1 MKGVFAAGDC
11 MKSKCLLFIAC
22 LLLLCC
28 ASGLFAQA
36 VRLEVDATDA
46 VRRIFHSTMTIPVKP
61 GPITLVYPKWFPGT
75 HAPTGQIADM
85 VGLKM
90 NAAGREVSWTRDP
103 FDMFA
108 FHCTVP
114 KDAEQLV
121 VAFDFVV
128 PTDRQAAHHPS
139 AAGQYAA
146 MISWTSLL
154 LYPQGAVVES
164 LMYKPELRLPEG
176 WKYGTALKAQT
187 QSQNTIA
194 FEPVSLYTLI
204 DSPVVAGVYFRTIDL
219 SPGSDVPYF
228 MDLAADSEAAL
239 QMKPEIIAGFQ
250 KLIPETLSLFGARH
264 YGQYR
269 FLVTLSDPI
278 SGGAVEHHECSDNR
292 PPERMFLDDEPYLYW
307 ADTLPH
313 EMAHSWIGKY
323 RRPSGLDT
331 RDYQQAIHSDLLWVY
346 EGLTNYVGL
355 ILAARS
361 GLLPRDRF
369 NEAMAW
375 IAAGQDQRP
384 GRSWK
389 PLLDTTVGAQA
400 VIDASSEWD
409 MWRRDLDYY
418 NEGTLLWLEVDTM
431 IRQKSGGRASLDD
444 FCRSFFG
451 GTSGPPGVKPFTLD
465 EMVNALNAITPYD
478 WKQFFASRVDEV
490 SAHAPL
496 AGLEQGGWRLSYDK
510 TASVYYTAVQ
520 KEEKRIDLRYSAG
533 LVLNQDGVIVD
544 VLPGSS
550 SAKAGL
556 APGMKILGVNGRHWT
571 QTRIEEA
578 IAASSGA
585 KTPMEFLVENGDFY
599 SVVEVDYH
607 GGAKYPILERE
618 QNQEDLLSQIIAPR
632 SNTK

>member
-1 MKGVFAAGDC
+1 MLDGGAGVYVR
-11 MKSKCLLFIAC
+11 SKHFLFILC
-22 LLLLCC
+22 FLLSCC
-28 ASGLFAQA
+28 ASDLFAQA
-36 VRLEVDATDA
+36 VRLEVDATEA
-46 VRRIFHSTMTIPVKP
+46 TGRIFHSAMTFPVKP
-61 GPITLVYPKWFPGT
+61 GPVTLVYPKWFPGT

-90 NAAGREVSWTRDP
+90 KAAGREISWSRDP

-114 KDAEQLV
+114 KGADQLEV
-121 VAFDFVV
+121 RFDFVV
-128 PTDRQAAHHPS
+128 PSDRQADHHPS

-154 LYPQGAVVES
+154 LYPQGSVVES

-176 WKYGTALKAQT
+176 WKYGTALKTQT
-187 QSQNTIA
+187 QSQNTIG
-194 FEPVSLYTLI
+194 FDPVSLYTLI
-204 DSPVVAGVYFRTIDL
+204 DSPVVAGEYFRSIDL
-219 SPGSDVPYF
+219 SSGSDVPHL

-239 QMKPEIIAGFQ
+239 QMKPEILAGFQ
-250 KLIPETLSLFGARH
+250 KLIHETLSLFGARH
-264 YGQYR
+264 YRKYL

-278 SGGAVEHHECSDNR
+278 SGGAVEHHESSDNR
-292 PPERMFLDDEPYLYW
+292 PPERMFLDEEPYLYW

-346 EGLTNYVGL
+346 EGLTNYVGFV
-355 ILAARS
+355 LAARS
-361 GLLPRDRF
+361 GLLPSDRF

-400 VIDASSEWD
+400 IIDSSSEWD
-409 MWRRDLDYY
+409 MWRRRLDYY
-418 NEGTLLWLEVDTM
+418 NEGTLLWLEVDTLL
-431 IRQKSGGRASLDD
+431 RQKSGGRASLDD

-451 GTSGPPGVKPFTLD
+451 GTSGPPEVKPFTLD
-465 EMVNALNAITPYD
+465 EMLSALNGIVPYD

-496 AGLEQGGWRLSYDK
+496 AGLEQSGWRLAYGK
-510 TASVYYTAVQ
+510 TATVYHAAAQ
-520 KEEKRIDLRYSAG
+520 KEEKRIDLRYSTG
-533 LVLNQDGVIVD
+533 LVLNQEGNIVD

-550 SAKAGL
+550 TAKAGL
-556 APGMKILGVNGRHWT
+556 APGMKVLGVNGRHWSR
-571 QTRIEEA
+571 TRIEEA
-578 IAASSGA
+578 IGASSSVQ
-585 KTPMEFLVENGDFY
+585 TPLEFLVENGDFY

-618 QNQEDLLSQIIAPR
+618 QDKPDLLNQIIAPR
-632 SNTK
+632 SNAK